1 MNRHRT
7 AVNLKQARGRTRQH
21 WGRFGDD
28 LFEVIG
34 GKCDPLV
41 GSIQESY
48 GISEDEAE
56 QLLEQS
62 IRH

>member
-1 MNRHRT
+1 MNRHRS
-7 AVNLKQARGRTRQH
+7 AGSLKQAQTRIRQH
-21 WGRFGDD
+21 WGSLGDD

-48 GISEDEAE
+48 DISEDEAE